1 MPDRRRRRIGGRAAG
16 NAHSPTTRPN
26 DEPPFRQTLVRLR
39 DRRARRDRGR
49 VPIVRARALSRRATR
64 WSIIAG
70 RSLRVSE
77 QLDSERA
84 TSDELRRQLAIFQT
98 SKEIDRET
106 YSQVEANLT
115 DLQAQIQAQEEELV
129 FYRGIVSPQ
138 DGVAGLRIQS
148 LDVLPADDE
157 NHYLLRLVLVQA
169 IVHSRK
175 VSGVVKLQLE
185 GTRDGQTASYDAAEL
200 VAEGGDYD
208 MSYEFRYFQGLEC
221 ELALP
226 VGFEPGRVNVEIWPS
241 DARAEKVNQSYE
253 WSAITG

>member
-1 MPDRRRRRIGGRAAG
+1 MNRPSARPWLVYGIGAVVVIAAAYLAFELGRYQAGYSVIDRRRSDAAL
-16 NAHSPTTRPN
+16 N
-26 DEPPFRQTLVRLR
+26 EL
-39 DRRARRDRGR
+39 
-49 VPIVRARALSRRATR
+49 
-64 WSIIAG
+64 
-70 RSLRVSE
+70 
-77 QLDSERA
+77 LDAERA
-84 TSDELRRQLAIFQT
+84 TSDELRRQLAIFET

-106 YSQVEANLT
+106 YSQVEANLA

-148 LDVLPADDE
+148 LDVLPADAE
-157 NHYLLRLVLVQA
+157 NRYLLRLVLVQA

-185 GTRDGQTASYDAAEL
+185 GMRDGQTASFDAVELAAER
-200 VAEGGDYD
+200 GDYD
-208 MSYEFRYFQGLEC
+208 MDYEFRYFQGLEC

-226 VGFEPGRVNVEIWPS
+226 VGFEPARVNVEIWPN
-241 DARAEKVNQSYE
+241 DARATKVNQSYE

>member
-1 MPDRRRRRIGGRAAG
+1 MNRPSARPWLVYGIGAVVVIAAAYLAFELGRYQAGYSVIDRRRSDAALNELL
-16 NAHSPTTRPN
+16 NA
-26 DEPPFRQTLVRLR
+26 
-39 DRRARRDRGR
+39 
-49 VPIVRARALSRRATR
+49 
-64 WSIIAG
+64 
-70 RSLRVSE
+70 
-77 QLDSERA
+77 ERA
-84 TSDELRRQLAIFQT
+84 TSDELRRQLAIFET

-106 YSQVEANLT
+106 YSQVEANLA

-148 LDVLPADDE
+148 LDVLPADAE
-157 NHYLLRLVLVQA
+157 NRYLLRLVLVQA

-185 GTRDGQTASYDAAEL
+185 GMRDGQTASFDAVELAAER
-200 VAEGGDYD
+200 GDYD
-208 MSYEFRYFQGLEC
+208 MDYEFRYFQGLEC

-226 VGFEPGRVNVEIWPS
+226 VGFEPARVNVEIWPN
-241 DARAEKVNQSYE
+241 DARATKVNQSYE

>member
-1 MPDRRRRRIGGRAAG
+1 MNRRSGRHWLVYAIGG
-16 NAHSPTTRPN
+16 
-26 DEPPFRQTLVRLR
+26 V
-39 DRRARRDRGR
+39 
-49 VPIVRARALSRRATR
+49 VV
-64 WSIIAG
+64 IAG
-70 RSLRVSE
+70 AYLSFELGRYQAGYSVMDHRKSLAAVRD
-77 QLDSERA
+77 QLAAER
-84 TSDELRRQLAIFQT
+84 TSSDELRRQLAIAET

-106 YSQVEANLT
+106 YSQVEANLA

-148 LDVLPADDE
+148 LDALPADAE
-157 NHYLLRLVLVQA
+157 NHFSLRLVLVQA

-185 GTRDGQTASYDAAEL
+185 GVRDGQPVSFDAAEIL
-200 VAEGGDYD
+200 AEGGDYD
-208 MSYEFRYFQGLEC
+208 MGYEFRYFQGLEC

-226 VGFEPGRVNVEIWPS
+226 VGFEPARVNVEIWPS
-241 DARAEKVNQSYE
+241 DARAQKVNQSYE